1 MVLIAL
7 GSGVMTT
14 RYKKEMAA
22 RGLEKPRV
30 DFKKSTAEEWSIYWR
45 GTIILSLLIG
55 ALLLVNDPGRNP
67 ANAFF
72 ALSLIFIL
80 MYPFYL
86 VAKLLLLGAPGFF
99 ILALILFTGT
109 PLLALVWGWI
119 CMLIFRYVL
128 FVRKAWTVE
137 LIVSAIVFTAAAVT
151 GRQVETEVK
160 TPVPDATETA
170 AVEVTTPSTP
180 PAPIA
185 AETEIEAPAPSPPP
199 EPAKPTLK
207 EFRDFSGY
215 YTVQLPEGFTIINKT
230 VGPNSKNGFEY
241 GPNLNVWILAH
252 EMRKTWNPET
262 EMMEK
267 AAAIRNGRGPFPGP
281 MSVDQPQLVSL
292 GGGDGYELKISGTYR
307 ARPAHAHTFALV
319 GQGLAAS
326 IAVTCSDEKEL
337 ALYDTIIESIRET
350 FRLADRSSAIV
361 SRGAGSAV
369 IQASR
374 ATGPHG
380 GPSGEGRDRWD
391 EARKSINIMGVMKQG
406 DRQVALINGNIYG
419 VGDKIPVNVSGQ
431 IYSFTVQSIGA
442 NSDQVVLEPLPNP

>member
-1 MVLIAL
+1 
-7 GSGVMTT
+7 MTT
-14 RYKKEMAA
+14 RYKQEMAA

-55 ALLLVNDPGRNP
+55 ALLLVNDPERNP

-86 VAKLLLLGAPGFF
+86 VAKLLLLGTPGFF

-128 FVRKAWTVE
+128 FVRKAWTAE
-137 LIVSAIVFTAAAVT
+137 LIVSAIVFTAAAVI
-151 GRQVETEVK
+151 GRQGETEVK
-160 TPVPDATETA
+160 TPPTNATETA
-170 AVEVTTPSTP
+170 TIEAAPPSAP
-180 PAPIA
+180 PAPA
-185 AETEIEAPAPSPPP
+185 AVEFEQPASPPQP
-199 EPAKPTLK
+199 AEMAKPVLK

-215 YTVQLPEGFTIINKT
+215 YTVQLPEGFTIVNKT

-292 GGGDGYELKISGTYR
+292 GGGDGYELKISGIYR

-326 IAVTCSDEKEL
+326 IAVTCSDEREL
-337 ALYDTIIESIRET
+337 VLYDAIIESIRET
-350 FRLADRSSAIV
+350 FRLVDRSSAIV

-391 EARKSINIMGVMKQG
+391 EARKSITIMGVMKQG
-406 DRQVALINGNIYG
+406 DRQVALINGNIHG
-419 VGDKIPVNVSGQ
+419 AGDTIPVNVSGQ